1 MPITPAIC
9 PCLHSS
15 ARQIAKPLV
24 EMKNRTL
31 YLILIIFFFLN
42 QICFSQQSGLLR
54 IYSVPERICVE
65 GQVKEEIIRDTSN
78 SFVIYVEIFEDSLL
92 NDFLVASSIVNCYP
106 VTKAFNDKTPRTI
119 IDYQLISNV
128 NPKWDISGTIIFYN
142 KGLIKFKDIFSRN
155 LELYNLI
162 HQWLDNN

>member
-1 MPITPAIC
+1 M
-9 PCLHSS
+9 
-15 ARQIAKPLV
+15 
-24 EMKNRTL
+24 
-31 YLILIIFFFLN
+31 
-42 QICFSQQSGLLR
+42 
-54 IYSVPERICVE
+54 
-65 GQVKEEIIRDTSN
+65 
-78 SFVIYVEIFEDSLL
+78 IYVEIFEDSLL